1 MCIEEKIQM
10 DGQKK
15 FVEHVNTKWMITMS
29 TRFYD
34 FNMSKFLPSGV
45 TCQ

>member
-15 FVEHVNTKWMITMS
+15 FVEHITTKWMIVFEMMWCL
-29 TRFYD
+29 RHG
-34 FNMSKFLPSGV
+34 K
-45 TCQ
+45 

>member
-15 FVEHVNTKWMITMS
+15 FVEHVNTKWMMAMS
-29 TRFYD
+29 AHSFD
-34 FNMSKFLPSGV
+34 FNVSKFLSRGV

>member
-1 MCIEEKIQM
+1 MCIEKKIQM

-15 FVEHVNTKWMITMS
+15 FVEHVSTKWMIIMS
-29 TRFYD
+29 TPFYD
-34 FNMSKFLPSGV
+34 FNVSKFLPSGV